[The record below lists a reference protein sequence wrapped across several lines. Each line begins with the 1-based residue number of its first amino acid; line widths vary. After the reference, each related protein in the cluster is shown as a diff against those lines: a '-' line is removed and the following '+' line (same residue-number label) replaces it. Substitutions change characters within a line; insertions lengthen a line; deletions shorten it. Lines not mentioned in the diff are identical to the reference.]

1 MKKRFNYEDGKK
13 KEREPTEREKKD
25 DIFPA
30 YDDLKRLSLGIPESD
45 QAMVRAQV
53 KKDETFSKRWKEFAT
68 GRGLEDQ
75 VDNLLD
81 LNDDALE
88 TMRDRLVQ
96 ITQRNPDFSQDLFYF
111 LSPLQDE
118 EVKLDEKATDKQMRA
133 CNRLGFY
140 SFSYFLQQLDVIN
153 RAASGKL
160 NQPRK

>member
-88 TMRDRLVQ
+88 TMRDRLC
-96 ITQRNPDFSQDLFYF
+96 RS
-111 LSPLQDE
+111 
-118 EVKLDEKATDKQMRA
+118 
-133 CNRLGFY
+133 
-140 SFSYFLQQLDVIN
+140 
-153 RAASGKL
+153 
-160 NQPRK
+160 